1 MSGVLFLGSNMKK
14 IYLVMVTVLFLAL
27 TSCGAVKE
35 FVKSPT
41 VAVKGANLQNLSA
54 TGGTINFSLAVKN
67 PNAFAIKTNGLDY
80 GLMINGIKVVNGALN
95 NKISL
100 PANGVQTMQ
109 LPVKFGF
116 ANIKELIPNILSSR
130 KLDYK
135 LGGSIH
141 TPLLNLPFSKSGKLG
156 M

>member
-1 MSGVLFLGSNMKK
+1 MKK
-14 IYLVMVTVLFLAL
+14 IYLVMVAVLFLAL
-27 TSCGAVKE
+27 ASCGAVKE

-41 VAVKGANLQNLSA
+41 VVVEGANLQSLSA
-54 TGGTINFSLAVKN
+54 TGGTINFSLAVNN
-67 PNAFAIKTNGLDY
+67 PNAFVIKTDGLDY
-80 GLMINGIKVVNGALN
+80 GLMINGIEVINGSLN
-95 NKISL
+95 NKINL

-116 ANIKELIPNILSSR
+116 ANIKELIPNILRSR
-130 KLDYK
+130 KLDYT

-141 TPLLNLPFSKSGKLG
+141 TMLLNLPFSKSGKLG